1 MPIFYN
7 FKLLNPIFI
16 LIWSTNFPFGLHK
29 PNAIVVFKFIVHN
42 SERIIL
48 ILCSQSNLGAKN
60 EVILNFNTY
69 LGIFTKYFYPQMV

>member
-7 FKLLNPIFI
+7 FKLLNFTFI
-16 LIWSTNFPFGLHK
+16 LTRSTNFPFGLHK
-29 PNAIVVFKFIVHN
+29 PNAIVVFKFIVHS

-69 LGIFTKYFYPQMV
+69 LGIFT